1 MNILLEEFGTPFNT
15 VPFDK
20 ISNKFFFPALEQAI
34 KIGKQEIE
42 EIINNPA
49 APDFH
54 NTIEA
59 LERSG
64 VLAERISQIFFNLNS
79 AETSPEIQALAKEIS
94 PLLTAFANDITLD
107 QDLFNRVQAVY
118 NQSKA
123 LALKTEQK
131 TLLDKIYKG
140 FIRNGAN
147 LAADQKILLREI
159 DQQLGQLSLH
169 FGDHVLSETNNYFLT
184 IDNPADL
191 AGLPDSVVEAATQ
204 AAHEKGLEDKW
215 VFTLQAP
222 SYLPFMTYADNRN
235 LREQLYKAY
244 VSRACQENAN
254 DNRPIILQIVKLRDQ
269 RAKLLGF
276 ASHADYVLQERM
288 AQSPSKVISFLD
300 NLLQYAKPAA
310 RQELDA
316 IAAYAQQNQG
326 PASLQRWDIT
336 YYAEKLKK
344 EKYTIDDELLK
355 PYFKLE
361 NVINGIF
368 EVAKRLYGLVFRE
381 NTEIAT
387 YHPEVKV
394 YEVTE
399 ESGEHLGIFYADF
412 FPRPGKRM
420 GAWMTSFRG
429 QKKEN
434 GRDQRPHIA
443 IVCNFTQ
450 PTATKP
456 SLLTFN
462 EVKTLFHE
470 FGHALHGLLAN
481 GTYASLTG
489 TNVFWDF
496 VELPSQVMEN
506 WTYEKECLDL
516 FARHYQT
523 GRLIPAELVQK
534 IKDSSNFMA
543 GYATVRQVGLAR
555 LDMAWHTNASDDLT
569 DVIAFENKVLQ
580 DTEILPIVP
589 GTSISCSFS
598 HIFQG
603 GYSSGYYS
611 YKWAEVLDADAFEFF
626 QERGVFNKETSQ
638 LFRKHILSAGGSEP
652 PMELY
657 KRFRGKEPSPEA
669 LLRRTGLLS
678 AGQTAAN

>member
-15 VPFDK
+15 VPFHQIKNED
-20 ISNKFFFPALEQAI
+20 FLPALKEAI
-34 KIGKQEIE
+34 QVGKQEINA
-42 EIINNPA
+42 IITNPA
-49 APDFH
+49 APDFN
-54 NTIEA
+54 NTIEK

-64 VLAERISQIFFNLNS
+64 ELVDRISRIFFNLNA
-79 AETSPEIQALAKEIS
+79 AETSPEIQQLAKEIS
-94 PLLTAFANDITLD
+94 PLLTTYANDITLD
-107 QDLFNRVQAVY
+107 QQLFSRVKAVY
-118 NQSKA
+118 EQRET
-123 LALKTEQK
+123 LDLDTEQR
-131 TLLDKIYKG
+131 TLLDKLYKS

-147 LAADQKILLREI
+147 LAEDEKKQLRQI
-159 DQQLGQLSLH
+159 DQQLGQLSLE
-169 FGDHVLSETNNYFLT
+169 FGEHVLSETNNYFLPV
-184 IDNPADL
+184 DNSADL
-191 AGLPDSVVEAATQ
+191 AGLPESVVEAAAQ
-204 AAHEKGLEDKW
+204 AAQEKGLAGQW

-222 SYLPFMTYADNRN
+222 SYLPFMTYAQNRE
-235 LREQLYKAY
+235 LREKLYQAY
-244 VSRACQENAN
+244 ATRACKANEN
-254 DNRPIILQIVKLRDQ
+254 DNRQIILELVKLRHA
-269 RAKLLGF
+269 RAKLLGYN
-276 ASHADYVLQERM
+276 SHADYVLQERM
-288 AQSPSKVISFLD
+288 AQSPGKVMDFLD

-310 RQELDA
+310 RQELEA
-316 IAAYAQQNQG
+316 ISNYAAQNHG
-326 PASLQRWDIT
+326 LETLQRWDIT
-336 YYAEKLKK
+336 YYSEKVKK
-344 EKYTIDDELLK
+344 EKFTIDDEVLK

-361 NVINGIF
+361 NVIQGIF
-368 EVAKRLYGLVFRE
+368 KVAHRLYGLSFKE
-381 NTEIAT
+381 NTEVST
-387 YHPEVKV
+387 YHPDVKV

-412 FPRPGKRM
+412 FPRPGKRN

-429 QKKEN
+429 QQKEN
-434 GRDQRPHIA
+434 GQDQRPHIA

-450 PTATKP
+450 PTPTKP

-481 GTYASLTG
+481 GTYGSLTG

-516 FARHYQT
+516 FSRHYET
-523 GRLIPAELVQK
+523 GELIPAELVQK

-543 GYATVRQVGLAR
+543 GYATLRQIGLAR
-555 LDMAWHTNASDDLT
+555 LDMAWHTATPESIS
-569 DVIAFENKVLQ
+569 DVINFENQVLQ
-580 DTEILPIVP
+580 ETEILPLVP

-626 QERGVFNKETSQ
+626 QETGVFNRETST

-669 LLRRTGLLS
+669 LLRRTGLLPAQS
-678 AGQTAAN
+678 AA

>member
-15 VPFDK
+15 VPFDR
-20 ISNKFFFPALEQAI
+20 ITNQDFLPALEEAV
-34 KIGKQEIE
+34 KIGKQEISA
-42 EIINNPA
+42 IINNTQ
-49 APDFH
+49 APDFN

-64 VLAERISQIFFNLNS
+64 ELVDRISHIFFNLNA
-79 AETSPEIQALAKEIS
+79 AETSPEIQNLAKEVS
-94 PLLTAFANDITLD
+94 PLLTAFSNDITLD
-107 QDLFNRVQAVY
+107 QNLFRRVETVY
-118 NQSKA
+118 NQREG
-123 LALKTEQK
+123 LDLNTEQK

-147 LAADQKILLREI
+147 LDDQQKEQLREI
-159 DQQLGQLSLH
+159 DQQLGQLSLV

-184 IDNPADL
+184 VTDVADL
-191 AGLPDSVVEAATQ
+191 AGLPDSVVEAAAQ
-204 AAHEKGLEDKW
+204 VAQEKGMPGQW

-222 SYLPFMTYADNRN
+222 SYLPFMTYAENRD
-235 LREQLYKAY
+235 LREQLYKAFA
-244 VSRACQENAN
+244 SRACQDKEN
-254 DNRPIILQIVKLRDQ
+254 DNRQIILQLVKLRDE

-276 ASHADYVLQERM
+276 VSHADYVLQERM
-288 AQSPSKVISFLD
+288 AESPDKVVSFLN
-300 NLLQYAKPAA
+300 NLLQYAKPVA
-310 RQELDA
+310 RQELDV
-316 IAAYAQQNQG
+316 ITDYARQHQG
-326 PASLQRWDIT
+326 PDTLQRWDIT
-336 YYAEKLKK
+336 FYTEKVKK
-344 EKYTIDDELLK
+344 VKFTIDDEILK

-361 NVINGIF
+361 NVIRGIF
-368 EVAKRLYGLVFRE
+368 EVAKRLYGINFKE
-381 NTEIAT
+381 NKEVTT
-387 YHPEVKV
+387 YHPDVKV

-399 ESGEHLGIFYADF
+399 ENGDHLGIFYADF

-434 GRDQRPHIA
+434 GQDQRPHIA

-450 PTATKP
+450 PTPTKP

-481 GTYASLTG
+481 GTYGSLTG
-489 TNVFWDF
+489 TNVYWDF

-516 FARHYQT
+516 FALHYQT
-523 GRLIPAELVQK
+523 GELIPAELVQK

-543 GYATVRQVGLAR
+543 GYTTVRQVGLAR
-555 LDMAWHTNASDDLT
+555 LDMAWHTTPPGDIT
-569 DVIAFENKVLQ
+569 DVMSFENNVLR
-580 DTEILPIVP
+580 DTEILPVVP
-589 GTSISCSFS
+589 GTNISCSFS

-626 QERGVFNKETSQ
+626 QETGVFNKETSL

-669 LLRRTGLLS
+669 LLRRTGMLS
-678 AGQTAAN
+678 AGTTVA